1 MLRSLILTQKRAF
14 IPVFARPVAA
24 GPVAARVLP
33 SRNFH
38 QSFITLKKKA
48 KKGAKDVEEDTSSE
62 PPLIDFDDAT
72 KRLQSV
78 VDKFAKQANEAKLG
92 KTNPQIFDHLHVETV
107 DGEVP
112 FTTLAQT
119 AIKGRNF
126 IITVFDPANTKH
138 LVNAILAS
146 DLNMNPIADPSNKQL
161 LKVPLPPVT
170 TESKKE
176 SVKHLKTVFE
186 KVRNGP
192 GGSGRSSST
201 LAAIRADIK
210 HKISKK
216 KKMTD
221 AETQV
226 WNDYEKLHKQYVEKL
241 GEVFKA
247 AETAIL
253 K

>member
-1 MLRSLILTQKRAF
+1 MLRSLLRPTTCRV
-14 IPVFARPVAA
+14 PVMAMARSK
-24 GPVAARVLP
+24 LP
-33 SRNFH
+33 TRQFH
-38 QSFITLKKKA
+38 LSFTLLKKKS
-48 KKGAKDVEEDTSSE
+48 KKGAREVEEETTDE
-62 PPLIDFDDAT
+62 APAVDFKDAT

-78 VDKFAKQANEAKLG
+78 IDKFAKQANEAKLG
-92 KTNPQIFDHLHVETV
+92 KTNPQIFDHLQVETA
-107 DGEVP
+107 DGEMP
-112 FTTLAQT
+112 YTSLAQT

-138 LVNAILAS
+138 IVNAVLAS
-146 DLNMNPIADPSNKQL
+146 DLNMNPIADPANKQM

-176 SVKHLKTVFE
+176 NVKHLKTIYE

-192 GGSGRSSST
+192 GGSGKNAST

-210 HKISKK
+210 QKISKK
-216 KKMTD
+216 KKMSD

-226 WNDYEKLHKQYVEKL
+226 WNDYEKLHKQFVEKL

-247 AETAIL
+247 AETAIM

>member
-1 MLRSLILTQKRAF
+1 MLRSLILTQRRVA
-14 IPVFARPVAA
+14 IPLLARPLVPRTFPA
-24 GPVAARVLP
+24 
-33 SRNFH
+33 RNFH
-38 QSFITLKKKA
+38 QTFVTLKKKA
-48 KKGAKDVEEDTSSE
+48 KKDAKEVEEDASHE
-62 PPLIDFDDAT
+62 VPLIDFDEVA
-72 KRLQSV
+72 KRLQTV

-92 KTNPQIFDHLHVETV
+92 KSNPQIFNHLHVETT

-112 FTTLAQT
+112 FTALAQT

-126 IITVFDPANTKH
+126 IITVFDPVNTKH

-146 DLNMNPIADPSNKQL
+146 DLNMNPIADPSNKQM

-176 SVKHLKTVFE
+176 SVKHLKTFFE

-192 GGSGRSSST
+192 GGSGKSAST

-216 KKMTD
+216 KKMSD
-221 AETQV
+221 PETQV
-226 WNDYEKLHKQYVEKL
+226 WNDYEKIHKQYVGKL
-241 GEVFKA
+241 EDVFKA
-247 AETAIL
+247 AETAIM